1 MKKIGIIVGSLRK
14 QSYSK
19 KIALNALEYYKG
31 KADAKIIEISDLPFY
46 NEDFESDLPAT
57 IVRFRKEITEVESL
71 LFVVPEY
78 NRTMSGVMKNA
89 IDAAS
94 RPYVDNK
101 WSGKTI
107 LLIGQ
112 SIGKLGAFGAVTD
125 ARKTLSFL
133 GAKVLNHPEVYL
145 GPTKDLFNDDD
156 TFVTA
161 SAGFMES
168 VFAALLK

>member
-19 KIALNALEYYKG
+19 KIALNALNYYNE
-31 KADAKIIEISDLPFY
+31 KADAKIIDISDLPLY
-46 NEDFESDLPAT
+46 NEDFESDLPAA
-57 IVRFRKEITEVESL
+57 IVRFRQAISEVESL

-78 NRTMSGVMKNA
+78 NRTMSGAMKNA

-107 LLIGQ
+107 LLVGH

-133 GAKVLNHPEVYL
+133 GAKVLNNPEVFL
-145 GPTKDLFNDDD
+145 GPTKDLFNEDG
-156 TFVTA
+156 TFVVSSA
-161 SAGFMES
+161 SFMES